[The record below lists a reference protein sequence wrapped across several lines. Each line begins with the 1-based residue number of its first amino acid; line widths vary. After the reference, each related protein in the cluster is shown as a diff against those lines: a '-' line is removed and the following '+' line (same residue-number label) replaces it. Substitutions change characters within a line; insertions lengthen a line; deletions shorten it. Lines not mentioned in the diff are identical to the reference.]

1 MIGIVTVLYNSGP
14 VLSDFF
20 RTLEIQTY
28 KDFKLY
34 VIDNNSNDN
43 SLELSKELSAEASF
57 DTVIL
62 PQNENVGVAKG
73 NNIGIKRALEDN
85 CEYVLLANNDIVMEE
100 DCIENLLNGMI
111 AMNVSMAVPKIYYH
125 DTKKMIWAAGGRF
138 RISRCTNPHRGI
150 RQLDKGQYDK
160 NSLIE
165 YSPTCFMLIRS
176 EVFAKVGYMDE
187 NYFVYYDDADFVWRA
202 VKEKKER
209 LAFIASSILWH
220 KVSFCTG
227 GCMSDF
233 YIHFYNRNKIYFARK
248 HFNLI
253 QKIVF
258 FSYLLLQYTLRS
270 RSIYNNEQRQLYK
283 ESCIEGWRYYNQ
295 KKHELCR

>member
-1 MIGIVTVLYNSGP
+1 MIGIVTVLYNSGS

-20 RTLEIQTY
+20 GTLDIQTY

-34 VIDNNSNDN
+34 VVDNKSKDD
-43 SLELSKELSAEASF
+43 SLELTKKLSEEVSF
-57 DTVIL
+57 DTIIM
-62 PQNENVGVAKG
+62 PQEENVGVAKG
-73 NNIGIKRALEDN
+73 NNIGVKKALEDN

-125 DTKKMIWAAGGRF
+125 DTKKMIWAAGGF
-138 RISRCTNPHRGI
+138 YKTYRCGTPHRGN
-150 RQLDKGQYDK
+150 RELDNGQYDK
-160 NSLIE
+160 NDVVE
-165 YSPTCFMLIRS
+165 YAPTCFMLIHKD
-176 EVFAKVGYMDE
+176 VFTRVGFMDE
-187 NYFVYYDDADFVWRA
+187 NYFVYFDDADFVWRA
-202 VKEKKER
+202 VKLGKEK
-209 LAFIASSILWH
+209 LAYIYNSVVWH
-220 KVSFCTG
+220 KVSCCTG
-227 GCMSDF
+227 GCMSNF
-233 YIHFYNRNKIYFARK
+233 YIHFFHRNKIYFVRK

-253 QKIVF
+253 QIIIF
-258 FSYLLLQYTLRS
+258 FSYLLLQYILRS